1 MQRYVVQFE
10 ERKQGAS
17 GIFSLGEFRYTRA
30 DNPRDAV
37 DSVRPDINEIETRG
51 VWATTM
57 PVFGP
62 LLSVED
68 MTKLRSARSC
78 R

>member
-10 ERKQGAS
+10 ERNQGVS
-17 GIFSLGEFRYTRA
+17 GIFTLGEFRYTRA
-30 DNPRDAV
+30 DNVTDAI
-37 DSVRPDINEIETRG
+37 DSVRPDIEKIETRG

-57 PVFGP
+57 PVFGA

-68 MTKLRSARSC
+68 MNKL
-78 R
+78 